1 MVRVV
6 VVLLLALAV
15 APRCGAQT
23 QPRVL
28 SVCELSNDFG
38 AHRDKVIAVRG
49 IYYYGLR
56 QTCSQ
61 TCATGPWPSFLDLVG
76 TGSREKSPAFVTD
89 DANWAALINVQ
100 ETVEA
105 EAKKGKRL
113 EIWVT
118 AIGRLNT
125 NARRTLLGPC
135 DRATLVP
142 TLHNWSS
149 SISPI
154 SKSKRTRNRRTTIA
168 ICIAAR
174 YKYFRNS

>member
-1 MVRVV
+1 M
-6 VVLLLALAV
+6 
-15 APRCGAQT
+15 T
-23 QPRVL
+23 
-28 SVCELSNDFG
+28 VCELSNDF
-38 AHRDKVIAVRG
+38 AAYRDKVIAVRG

-56 QTCSQ
+56 QTCPQ
-61 TCATGPWPSFLDLVG
+61 TCTTGPWPSFLDLVG

-135 DRATLVP
+135 DRIGSRLYGYGHLGAYPAQLVV
-142 TLHNWSS
+142 
-149 SISPI
+149 
-154 SKSKRTRNRRTTIA
+154 
-168 ICIAAR
+168 
-174 YKYFRNS
+174 KYFTDLEIKMNPKSPYDYSNMYRGAL